1 MFELPNRHFS
11 SREQMQQK
19 IQESINKVNKKT
31 TIVVKG
37 SRSSRMELLVTDLV
51 NGQQQAINGV
61 S

>member
-1 MFELPNRHFS
+1 
-11 SREQMQQK
+11 MQQQ
-19 IQESINKVNKKT
+19 IQATINQVNKKT

>member
-1 MFELPNRHFS
+1 ML
-11 SREQMQQK
+11 QQ
-19 IQESINKVNKKT
+19 IQTSIKKVDKKT

-61 S
+61 F